1 MRSSALFL
9 ACTLAAC
16 GAAQADTLV
25 SSHFDNGS
33 EGWTAI
39 NQVGAQ
45 GWMSNG
51 GAPGGHLFAVDAG
64 QGVVWLYEAPTAY
77 LGDQLAALGG
87 TLSFDLKTSTLDS
100 PMQSW
105 GDVKFIGGGIE
116 LVTDAGASPGLD
128 WTSYSVTLT
137 PGAWRVGSLGGAVAT
152 AADFQTVF
160 SNVESMRIR
169 GEFSAA
175 IDQGGL
181 DNVVLASAVP
191 EPASVLMLLAGLAGV
206 GVLARRRQ
214 G

>member
-1 MRSSALFL
+1 
-9 ACTLAAC
+9 
-16 GAAQADTLV
+16 
-25 SSHFDNGS
+25 
-33 EGWTAI
+33 
-39 NQVGAQ
+39 
-45 GWMSNG
+45 MSNG
-51 GAPGGHLFAVDAG
+51 GAPDGHLFAVDAG

-77 LGDQLAALGG
+77 LGNQLAALGG
-87 TLSFDLKTSTLDS
+87 NLSFDLKTSTLDS

-116 LVTDAGASPGLD
+116 LVIDAGASPGLD
-128 WTSYSVTLT
+128 WTNYSVTLA
-137 PGAWRVGSLGGAVAT
+137 PGAWRVGSLNGALAT

-191 EPASVLMLLAGLAGV
+191 EPASVLMMLAGLAGV
-206 GVLARRRQ
+206 GALARRRQ
-214 G
+214 A